1 MGIYLNPSADGFA
14 SIMKTGD
21 YVDKTGLITYM
32 NAVLNSSRNML
43 CSSRPRRFGKSYAA
57 QMLSAFYSK
66 GADAGELFAHLRV
79 ANPPEETKEK
89 EKEWYNKYRNN
100 CDVLFWDMAW
110 FISNAQNIEDTILNL
125 QRDIGKEL
133 REAFPD
139 CVTEEVV
146 SLPEIL
152 LTISVKTGHKFLII
166 IDEWDALF
174 REAPENTELQK
185 TYIQLLRALFKG
197 IQVSR
202 FLCGAYMTGILPIK
216 KYGTQSALTDFT
228 EFTMLEP
235 GPLAPYVG
243 FTEDEV
249 KKLCT
254 GHHMDYEEMRRWYD
268 GYYFDEI
275 GHVYNPN
282 SVIKAVFC
290 GKYSNYWTQTETY
303 EALKM
308 YIVRNEN
315 GLRDK
320 IIRMIAGEH
329 ISINTK
335 TFQNDMCTFETAD
348 DILTLLV
355 HLGYLTYDFDTKT
368 AWIPNKEVRQ
378 EFLNSIQGQEFQTV
392 NNAIHRSDKL
402 LQLTLAQNAEKV
414 AEMLQEVHSDNCSVI
429 QYNDENSLACVLS
442 LAYYSAQDSYA
453 IYRELQGGEG
463 FVDLVFVP
471 RTGNQNPA
479 MIVELKWNQST
490 GIALG
495 QIKDRNYIRC
505 LKDYHGKVLFV
516 GVNYD
521 KKSKKH
527 TCQFEMVEI

>member
-66 GADAGELFAHLRV
+66 GADARELFAHLRV

-185 TYIQLLRALFKG
+185 IYIQLLRALFKG

-235 GPLAPYVG
+235 GPLAP
-243 FTEDEV
+243 
-249 KKLCT
+249 LQR
-254 GHHMDYEEMRRWYD
+254 MR
-268 GYYFDEI
+268 
-275 GHVYNPN
+275 
-282 SVIKAVFC
+282 
-290 GKYSNYWTQTETY
+290 
-303 EALKM
+303 
-308 YIVRNEN
+308 
-315 GLRDK
+315 
-320 IIRMIAGEH
+320 
-329 ISINTK
+329 
-335 TFQNDMCTFETAD
+335 
-348 DILTLLV
+348 
-355 HLGYLTYDFDTKT
+355 
-368 AWIPNKEVRQ
+368 
-378 EFLNSIQGQEFQTV
+378 
-392 NNAIHRSDKL
+392 
-402 LQLTLAQNAEKV
+402 
-414 AEMLQEVHSDNCSVI
+414 
-429 QYNDENSLACVLS
+429 
-442 LAYYSAQDSYA
+442 
-453 IYRELQGGEG
+453 
-463 FVDLVFVP
+463 
-471 RTGNQNPA
+471 
-479 MIVELKWNQST
+479 
-490 GIALG
+490 
-495 QIKDRNYIRC
+495 
-505 LKDYHGKVLFV
+505 
-516 GVNYD
+516 
-521 KKSKKH
+521 
-527 TCQFEMVEI
+527 

>member
-185 TYIQLLRALFKG
+185 IYIQLLRALFKG

-303 EALKM
+303 ESLRIYIDLNFDGLKECLVDM
-308 YIVRNEN
+308 LGGKRCREEFIRAIKN
-315 GLRDK
+315 GR
-320 IIRMIAGEH
+320 
-329 ISINTK
+329 
-335 TFQNDMCTFETAD
+335 
-348 DILTLLV
+348 
-355 HLGYLTYDFDTKT
+355 
-368 AWIPNKEVRQ
+368 RQ
-378 EFLNSIQGQEFQTV
+378 ELVKAIQLSDHLLKATIQKDGDTV
-392 NNAIHRSDKL
+392 AKL
-402 LQLTLAQNAEKV
+402 LAEAHMANTSPKF
-414 AEMLQEVHSDNCSVI
+414 
-429 QYNDENSLACVLS
+429 YNDEQALRSVVIMAYLSCVDDYVRFEEIAS
-442 LAYYSAQDSYA
+442 GHGY
-453 IYRELQGGEG
+453 
-463 FVDLVFVP
+463 VDILFLP
-471 RTGNQNPA
+471 NRFTDKPA
-479 MIVELKWNQST
+479 LLIELKWDKSAEKAIT
-490 GIALG
+490 
-495 QIKDRNYIRC
+495 QIKEKNYTQ
-505 LKDYHGKVLFV
+505 LVKKLGYDGEVLLV
-516 GVNYD
+516 GINYST
-521 KKSKKH
+521 KTKKH
-527 TCQFEMVEI
+527 SCVIKNFR